1 MQETLVRF
9 QGGEDPLEKETA
21 TYSSILAREISW
33 TEEPGK
39 LWFMGLQR
47 VRHDLA
53 TEHAHKERPRARLG
67 VPYRHCR
74 GSVWDLGAQIWLLQF
89 LGGKAFHA
97 GILKSY
103 TLIPQP
109 QPSLGIPLG

>member
-1 MQETLVRF
+1 M
-9 QGGEDPLEKETA
+9 A
-21 TYSSILAREISW
+21 THSSILAWEISR

-67 VPYRHCR
+67 VPCGHCR
-74 GSVWDLGAQIWLLQF
+74 GSVWDLGAQIWLLLF

>member
-1 MQETLVRF
+1 MGTH
-9 QGGEDPLEKETA
+9 
-21 TYSSILAREISW
+21 SSIPTWEILW
-33 TEEPGK
+33 TEEPCG
-39 LWFMGLQR
+39 LQSMWLQR